1 MRNERKRQELAARF
15 AVADYGAK
23 CAAYYA
29 GAPGSGPDT
38 ISGTAEDAIK
48 MADALL
54 SALAIPPAAAPTL
67 PAVPDSD
74 EGGWSLQM
82 PKSPGTYDVRST
94 LTAFATAR
102 VVVDDRDGGQLRAT
116 FPNGCASMLA
126 DSAWRKS
133 MWRPV
138 SAAPTA
144 PLYVPKVGDV
154 VTWGDRLCLYQVE
167 EGGILRPCDKRHSRT
182 ELLAMEDVADL
193 SPATDAECK
202 AAGHRRV
209 RGAADRAER
218 RRTVGAIVRSLSGS
232 EYIVVLPGLSSELA
246 EQRHLTVP
254 SVTACAAE
262 GDVFVRWA
270 TRAECKLHH
279 IPFVD
284 RARRSKGTALEK
296 DIQ

>member
-74 EGGWSLQM
+74 DGWSLQM

-116 FPNGCASMLA
+116 FPNGCTSMLA

-133 MWRPV
+133 MWR
-138 SAAPTA
+138 
-144 PLYVPKVGDV
+144 LVPKVGDV

-182 ELLAMEDVADL
+182 ELLVMEDVADL
-193 SPATDAECK
+193 SLATDAERK
-202 AAGHRRV
+202 AAG
-209 RGAADRAER
+209 
-218 RRTVGAIVRSLSGS
+218 
-232 EYIVVLPGLSSELA
+232 LPVNEM
-246 EQRHLTVP
+246 
-254 SVTACAAE
+254 
-262 GDVFVRWA
+262 
-270 TRAECKLHH
+270 
-279 IPFVD
+279 
-284 RARRSKGTALEK
+284 KGTALEK